1 MTPILSI
8 ISKQSLIISNVFLSL
23 LFMIYHFYENRA
35 IDLWGD
41 AQTYIMI
48 AKDMSHIYDTGIR
61 EPLWIWF
68 IKIFSIIDV
77 SEIYRCSTM
86 LIQIICII
94 ALYKLLKNISNNKFL
109 IFISLSIFSLN
120 PYLTFLGIQAMR
132 DSGILFLIILL
143 TYSILNIKSGE
154 IFSKSKFIKYCL
166 VVCLLALIKI
176 QYLFAS
182 YLISLYL
189 LIFLRC
195 INYKQFILLILLPLI
210 FCLPHFYNNFV
221 IFGDPFY
228 SLNIHLKWMR
238 NFEINFLIN
247 GDSSDM
253 YGGPPINSF
262 EYIFLNRDIFDVIYE
277 LISGFIHLLIF
288 KPYQVF
294 IIPIN
299 QLLYGNLININ
310 INFAIYS
317 IIFLI
322 PVAIGLFKTLYD
334 KKLFLITSMP
344 FLLMNF
350 SVILAEY
357 LDPRIYNYIYIFL
370 SFWFLIGLNKIR
382 FTLSKFFSKF
392 RVNIV

>member
-1 MTPILSI
+1 
-8 ISKQSLIISNVFLSL
+8 
-23 LFMIYHFYENRA
+23 MIYHFYENRA

-48 AKDMSHIYDTGIR
+48 AKDMGHIYDTNIR

-77 SEIYRCSTM
+77 NEIYRCSTII
-86 LIQIICII
+86 IQIICII

-132 DSGILFLIILL
+132 DSGILLLIITL
-143 TYSILNIKSGE
+143 TYSILNIKIGE
-154 IFSKSKFIKYCL
+154 IFNKKKFIEYCL
-166 VVCLLALIKI
+166 IICLLSLIKI

-189 LIFLRC
+189 LIFLKC

-210 FCLPHFYNNFV
+210 LCLPHFYNNLI

-277 LISGFIHLLIF
+277 LTSGFIHLFMF

-294 IIPIN
+294 ISPIN
-299 QLLYGNLININ
+299 QLLYGDLISFKIK
-310 INFAIYS
+310 FTIYS

-322 PVAIGLFKTLYD
+322 PVAIGLFKSLYD
-334 KKLFLITSMP
+334 KKLILITAMP

-357 LDPRIYNYIYIFL
+357 LDPRIYNYIYIYL
-370 SFWFLIGLNKIR
+370 SFWFSIGLNKIY
-382 FTLSKFFSKF
+382 FMVHNFFSKF
-392 RVNIV
+392 KINIV